1 MLLQVDEA
9 HSDVPTVTVP
19 SNDDHANSANP
30 NKNNPLVSKLLKPL
44 IVL

>member
-19 SNDDHANSANP
+19 SIGDHANIGNQ